1 MSKDIERYK
10 REHFLCVSHT
20 IETETVHKIGQRE
33 REREKNGTRERDGK
47 NLNIT
52 TECT

>member
-20 IETETVHKIGQRE
+20 IETETVHEIGQ

-47 NLNIT
+47 NHNIT